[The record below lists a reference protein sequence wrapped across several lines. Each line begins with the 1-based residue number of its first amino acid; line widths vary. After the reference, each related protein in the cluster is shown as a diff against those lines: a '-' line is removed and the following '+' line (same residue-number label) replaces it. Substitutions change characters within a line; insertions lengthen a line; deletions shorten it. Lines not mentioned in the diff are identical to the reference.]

1 MEEYNMYLPILNKLT
16 IDVFP
21 EILRDRLE
29 SLMNHTQ
36 LPDWYASIRGRT
48 FFSKI
53 EEIYIF
59 ESPQKGYE
67 QFDLSLSI
75 KILKYLFGETTINSH
90 LDTLCRIR
98 NKLSHLPNT
107 NITRDEFDS
116 YFKQFCDVADS
127 IENHLRRPGCLRK
140 RFCDIRDKGFV
151 VFAGQ
156 ASIDDIQRQLNE
168 LQRNGE
174 GITNSEIK
182 QITMTTELDIQ
193 ELEIKNKKE
202 YVKLNELKKML
213 TRVGKTLEPPEDTNS
228 YHIWKHK
235 LDLPAVQTAL
245 PRNQII
251 QQALNGDKSTFK
263 NQIICQT
270 TDTTESNTDTV
281 KEQSQCRLQKQPS
294 DSAADQPNE
303 IISIPHAN
311 DICREKR
318 ILHQHQRLKPRYLRP
333 ELTQETVSTVINV
346 TQESILSGSM
356 NPPLPHRY
364 AHSLI
369 TELQSKNDYKNI
381 NEKRP
386 HIATKNGDAK
396 KNVSW
401 EMCSTRNR
409 PGKKHKD
416 DAATKK
422 DRKVCSAYPSKGKPS
437 KLESTVEVDQSQS
450 VIPLKMKRCSK
461 CKREVD
467 DALNVTDN
475 RLVLR
480 SLSIEIK
487 QIVNETKHQLFFSNP
502 RHGLDLRDWVEKQ
515 LSKSKNER
523 LETFHTD
530 SKENIKKKKTERK
543 QCTCYQA
550 LGVELREDASVDEDA
565 NPYSP
570 NKRVSTADVAILHS
584 DQKEDGALAERYLNH
599 LKATVIGLTGETQEA
614 IFLPGRNVFDI
625 EPLLKYK
632 NIFVLITRFYERA
645 NLLRHIVR
653 TLRHL
658 LLRFDMKMCKLIP
671 VFMENIGHSPL
682 EFIPIH
688 PLKFYKTLEESEQNK
703 LEINPYYCNALKAIF
718 RKELN
723 FG

>member
-21 EILRDRLE
+21 EILRDRLK

-36 LPDWYASIRGRT
+36 LPDW
-48 FFSKI
+48 
-53 EEIYIF
+53 
-59 ESPQKGYE
+59 
-67 QFDLSLSI
+67 
-75 KILKYLFGETTINSH
+75 
-90 LDTLCRIR
+90 
-98 NKLSHLPNT
+98 
-107 NITRDEFDS
+107 
-116 YFKQFCDVADS
+116 
-127 IENHLRRPGCLRK
+127 
-140 RFCDIRDKGFV
+140 FCDIRDKGFV

-156 ASIDDIQRQLNE
+156 ASIDEIQRQLNE

-294 DSAADQPNE
+294 ESAADPSNE

-318 ILHQHQRLKPRYLRP
+318 ILHQHQRLKPRCLRP
-333 ELTQETVSTVINV
+333 ELAQETVSTVINV
-346 TQESILSGSM
+346 TEESILSGSM
-356 NPPLPHRY
+356 NPPLPHRC

-369 TELQSKNDYKNI
+369 TELQPKNDYKNI

-450 VIPLKMKRCSK
+450 VIPHKMKRCSK
-461 CKREVD
+461 CIREVD
-467 DALNVTDN
+467 DALHVTDN

-487 QIVNETKHQLFFSNP
+487 QIVNETKHQFFFSNP
-502 RHGLDLRDWVEKQ
+502 RHGLDLKDWVEKQ
-515 LSKSKNER
+515 LPKSKNER
-523 LETFHTD
+523 LETFHRD
-530 SKENIKKKKTERK
+530 SKENNRKKKKTERK

-565 NPYSP
+565 NPYSL

-632 NIFVLITRFYERA
+632 NIFVLITRFYEGA

-653 TLRHL
+653 TLLHL
-658 LLRFDMKMCKLIP
+658 SLRFDMKMCKLIP

-688 PLKFYKTLEESEQNK
+688 PLKFYKTLEESEHNK

-723 FG
+723 IG